1 MTRLAVSAPG
11 KAFLIGEYAVLA
23 GATALVTAVG
33 RRAVASHC
41 DDPDRPPASPLTE
54 AAYAHVRAYLS
65 ERTGTFAPGP
75 LTSVDTGSFAAGA
88 RKLGLGSSAAA
99 VAAVVGF
106 HLAEAG
112 LDPEDPEVRAVALRL
127 AQTAHAQVQGGG
139 SGADVACAV
148 LGGTIAFTRGE
159 APVPVAHPAWLHV
172 GFFDAG
178 APAITASF
186 VQQVRAAGERD
197 PAGHAAATDLLRRAA
212 DLFRSG
218 YTSADPDA
226 GLTAIRDAVALHNEG
241 LRALQRLSDA
251 PIVTPTIAAIVDQAA
266 RMGLAA
272 KPSGAGGGDL
282 VVVFAAR
289 QADLDLLGERL
300 QREHG
305 LAAIGRLPVAAPG
318 LRRDERPPLSSRMS
332 GFFRLGVHGRR
343 DAVATATAIPR
354 DRFAALDPG
363 SLDLGSADNLI
374 ENVIGTLEL
383 PLAVATNFR
392 INGRDFLVPM
402 AVEEASVVAAA
413 SNAAKMIRAG
423 GGFYARSD
431 PPWMVAQVQLT
442 APRSPGSESRP
453 ADLAVAAITAARAD
467 LLALADSAHPRLIAR
482 GGGSRDL
489 LVRVLAPDMLVV
501 DVVVDCQ
508 DAMGA
513 NLLNTIAEVLAPR
526 LSDMTGWTAGL
537 RILSNL
543 ADRRCAHVTCRV
555 PPNVLAGGGFSGAAA
570 AAGIASA
577 SRFAELDP
585 YRAATHNKGVMN
597 GVDAVVLATGNDWRA
612 MEAGA
617 HAYAG
622 LTGTY
627 RPLATWRLDAEGW
640 LCGAI
645 SLPAAVGVVGGATK
659 VHPAARLAL
668 EILGATSGA
677 ELGQVMAAVGLAS
690 NLAALRAL
698 ATEGIQRGHMSLH
711 ARAVALG
718 AGAHGPEVDLLV
730 HRLVQ
735 SAEIKHDRA
744 VILLHELRSESR

>member
-1 MTRLAVSAPG
+1 
-11 KAFLIGEYAVLA
+11 
-23 GATALVTAVG
+23 
-33 RRAVASHC
+33 
-41 DDPDRPPASPLTE
+41 
-54 AAYAHVRAYLS
+54 
-65 ERTGTFAPGP
+65 
-75 LTSVDTGSFAAGA
+75 
-88 RKLGLGSSAAA
+88 
-99 VAAVVGF
+99 
-106 HLAEAG
+106 
-112 LDPEDPEVRAVALRL
+112 
-127 AQTAHAQVQGGG
+127 
-139 SGADVACAV
+139 
-148 LGGTIAFTRGE
+148 
-159 APVPVAHPAWLHV
+159 
-172 GFFDAG
+172 
-178 APAITASF
+178 
-186 VQQVRAAGERD
+186 
-197 PAGHAAATDLLRRAA
+197 
-212 DLFRSG
+212 
-218 YTSADPDA
+218 
-226 GLTAIRDAVALHNEG
+226 
-241 LRALQRLSDA
+241 
-251 PIVTPTIAAIVDQAA
+251 
-266 RMGLAA
+266 
-272 KPSGAGGGDL
+272 
-282 VVVFAAR
+282 
-289 QADLDLLGERL
+289 
-300 QREHG
+300 
-305 LAAIGRLPVAAPG
+305 
-318 LRRDERPPLSSRMS
+318 MS
-332 GFFRLGVHGRR
+332 GFFRLGVDGRR
-343 DAVATATAIPR
+343 DAVAAATHIPR

-423 GGFYARSD
+423 GGFFARSD
-431 PPWMVAQVQLT
+431 PPWMIAQVQLT
-442 APRSPGSESRP
+442 APRAGEP
-453 ADLAVAAITAARAD
+453 APQPAVAAIHAARGD
-467 LLALADSAHPRLIAR
+467 LLALADSAHPRLVAR
-482 GGGSRDL
+482 GGGARDL

-543 ADRRCAHVTCRV
+543 ADRRRAHVTCRV
-555 PPNVLAGGGFSGAAA
+555 PPGALAGRGFSGAAA

-597 GVDAVVLATGNDWRA
+597 GVDAVALATGQDWRA
-612 MEAGA
+612 IEAGA

-622 LTGTY
+622 LTGAY
-627 RPLATWRLDAEGW
+627 RPLATWRLDPEGW

-711 ARAVALG
+711 ARSVAVG
-718 AGAHGPEVDLLV
+718 AGAQGAEVDLLV
-730 HRLVQ
+730 HRLVE

-744 VILLHELRSESR
+744 VLLLHELRSESR

>member
-1 MTRLAVSAPG
+1 MTRSAVSAPG

-33 RRAVASHC
+33 RRAVAADC

-54 AAYAHVRAYLS
+54 AAYAHVRSFLS
-65 ERTGTFAPGP
+65 ESTGTKAPGP

-99 VAAVVGF
+99 VAAIVGF

-112 LDPEDPEVRAVALRL
+112 LDPEDPEVRAIALRL
-127 AQTAHAQVQGGG
+127 AQAAHAQVQGGG

-159 APVPVAHPAWLHV
+159 VPTPIAHPAWLHV

-178 APAITASF
+178 APADTASF
-186 VQQVRAAGERD
+186 VQQVRVAGERD
-197 PAGHAAATDLLRRAA
+197 PAAYADATAQLRRAA
-212 DLFRSG
+212 ELFRGG
-218 YTSADPDA
+218 YLGDDPDI
-226 GLTAIRDAVALHNEG
+226 GLTALRDAVALHNDG
-241 LRALQRLSDA
+241 LRALQRLSGA
-251 PIVTPTIAAIVDQAA
+251 PIVTPNIAAIVDQAA

-282 VVVFAAR
+282 VVAFAAR
-289 QADLDLLGERL
+289 QADLDLLAERL

-305 LAAIGRLPVAAPG
+305 LHAIGRLPVAVPG

-332 GFFRLGVHGRR
+332 GFFRLGVDGRR
-343 DAVATATAIPR
+343 DAVAAATRIAR

-423 GGFYARSD
+423 GGFFARSD
-431 PPWMVAQVQLT
+431 PPWMIAQVQLT
-442 APRSPGSESRP
+442 APKSADAP
-453 ADLAVAAITAARAD
+453 ADGAVAAIHAARAD
-467 LLALADSAHPRLIAR
+467 LLALADSAHPRLVAR
-482 GGGSRDL
+482 GGGARDL

-513 NLLNTIAEVLAPR
+513 NLLNTIAEILAPV
-526 LSDMTGWTAGL
+526 LSDMTRWTAGL

-543 ADRRCAHVTCRV
+543 ADRRRAHVTCRV
-555 PPNVLAGGGFSGAAA
+555 PPGALAGRGFSGAAA

-597 GVDAVVLATGNDWRA
+597 GVDAVALATGNDWRA
-612 MEAGA
+612 IEAGA

-622 LTGTY
+622 LTGAY
-627 RPLATWRLDAEGW
+627 RPLATWRLDPEGW

-659 VHPAARLAL
+659 VHPSARLAL

-718 AGAHGPEVDLLV
+718 AGAAGPEVDLLV
-730 HRLVQ
+730 HRLVEA
-735 SAEIKHDRA
+735 AEIKHDRA
-744 VILLHELRSESR
+744 VVLLRELRSESR